1 ARARGA
7 DAVNG
12 PNPFDWSGPWFLLAY
27 LVFGVLVL
35 YLARELLIRQ
45 ELRNPHAQLSLAD
58 DPYRI
63 AFLRGGALEAV
74 KIAAIVLVD
83 RGLLRADG
91 PLLETASADSL
102 RFASHDIERD
112 VLRLYLGRQGHSK
125 ELAVQAEMLPSCR
138 AYLETLTQQELLV
151 GPPLLRRRE
160 RITWTAHWLL
170 LTVAA
175 VKAVIAISRQ
185 HYNLLFLAL
194 LLAVFL
200 LMLRGLRNRRSSW
213 SAQRL
218 LTDLRMLFGRLNM
231 RSSRLQAG
239 SNSAD
244 MALLAAIF
252 GLGALPPSVYAYVA
266 QLYPVARHH
275 TGSDSSSG
283 STGDSGGGSSGDG
296 GGSSCGSGCGGC
308 GGGGGCGS

>member
-1 ARARGA
+1 MNGA
-7 DAVNG
+7 
-12 PNPFDWSGPWFLLAY
+12 NPFDWSGPWFLLAY
-27 LVFGVLVL
+27 LIFGMLVY

-138 AYLETLTQQELLV
+138 AYQDTLTQQQLLV

-160 RITWTAHWLL
+160 RITWAAHWLL
-170 LTVAA
+170 VTVAG

-194 LLAVFL
+194 LLAIFL
-200 LMLRGLRNRRSSW
+200 LMLRGLRTQATSW

-239 SNSAD
+239 SSSAD

-266 QLYPVARHH
+266 ELYPVPRQN
-275 TGSDSSSG
+275 GGGDSSSG
-283 STGDSGGGSSGDG
+283 SSGDSGGGSSGG
-296 GGSSCGSGCGGC
+296 GDGSSCGSGCGGC

>member
-1 ARARGA
+1 M
-7 DAVNG
+7 NG
-12 PNPFDWSGPWFLLAY
+12 FNPFDWSGPWFLFAY
-27 LVFGVLVL
+27 LIFGTFVY
-35 YLARELLIRQ
+35 YLARELLIRM

-112 VLRLYLGRQGHSK
+112 VLRLYLGRPGHSK
-125 ELAVQAEMLPSCR
+125 ELAEQAEMLPSCR
-138 AYLETLTQQELLV
+138 AYQETLTQQELLV

-160 RITWTAHWLL
+160 RITWPAHYLL

-194 LLAVFL
+194 LLAIFL
-200 LMLRGLRNRRSSW
+200 LMLRGLRTQATSW

-231 RSSRLQAG
+231 RSSRLNAG
-239 SNSAD
+239 SSSAD

-252 GLGALPPSVYAYVA
+252 GLGALPLSVYAYVA
-266 QLYPVARHH
+266 ELFPVPRPN
-275 TGSDSSSG
+275 TGGDSSSG
-283 STGDSGGGSSGDG
+283 GTGDSSSGGGDG
-296 GGSSCGSGCGGC
+296 GGGDGGGSGCGGC
-308 GGGGGCGS
+308 GGGGGGGS

>member
-1 ARARGA
+1 M
-7 DAVNG
+7 NG
-12 PNPFDWSGPWFLLAY
+12 YNPFDWSGPSFLLAY
-27 LVFGVLVL
+27 LIFGALV
-35 YLARELLIRQ
+35 YYGVRELLIRM

-125 ELAVQAEMLPSCR
+125 ELAAQAEMLPSCR
-138 AYLETLTQQELLV
+138 AYQETLTQQELLV
-151 GPPLLRRRE
+151 GPPLLRRRA
-160 RITWTAHWLL
+160 RITWAAHWLL

-194 LLAVFL
+194 LLAIFL
-200 LMLRGLRNRRSSW
+200 LMLRGLRTQASSW

-218 LTDLRMLFGRLNM
+218 LTDLRMLFGRLNQ
-231 RSSRLQAG
+231 RAARLQAG
-239 SNSAD
+239 SSSAD

-252 GLGALPPSVYAYVA
+252 GLGALPLSVYAYVA
-266 QLYPVARHH
+266 ELYPVPRHS
-275 TGSDSSSG
+275 SDSSSG
-283 STGDSGGGSSGDG
+283 GTGDSSSGGGDG
-296 GGSSCGSGCGGC
+296 GGDGGGSGCGGC

>member
-1 ARARGA
+1 M
-7 DAVNG
+7 
-12 PNPFDWSGPWFLLAY
+12 
-27 LVFGVLVL
+27 
-35 YLARELLIRQ
+35 
-45 ELRNPHAQLSLAD
+45 RNPHAQLSLAD

-125 ELAVQAEMLPSCR
+125 ELAVQADMLPSCR
-138 AYLETLTQQELLV
+138 AYQDTLTQQELLV

-160 RITWTAHWLL
+160 RITWAAHYLL

-194 LLAVFL
+194 LLAIFL
-200 LMLRGLRNRRSSW
+200 LMLRGLRTQATSW

-218 LTDLRMLFGRLNM
+218 LTDLRMLFGRLNHA
-231 RSSRLQAG
+231 RIAPAGGQQQRRHGPAGRHLRHRRPAPVRVRVCRRAVPGAPAKQA
-239 SNSAD
+239 ATPRP
-244 MALLAAIF
+244 AAR
-252 GLGALPPSVYAYVA
+252 ATRA
-266 QLYPVARHH
+266 
-275 TGSDSSSG
+275 
-283 STGDSGGGSSGDG
+283 SGGGDG
-296 GGSSCGSGCGGC
+296 GGDGGGSGCGGC

>member
-1 ARARGA
+1 MSGL
-7 DAVNG
+7 
-12 PNPFDWSGPWFLLAY
+12 NPFDWSGPWFLLAY
-27 LVFGVLVL
+27 LIFGVLVL
-35 YLARELLIRQ
+35 YLTRELLIRQ
-45 ELRNPHAQLSLAD
+45 ELRNPHAQLTLAD

-102 RFASHDIERD
+102 RFATHELERD

-125 ELAVQAEMLPSCR
+125 ELAVQADMLPSCR
-138 AYLETLTQQELLV
+138 AYQETLTQQELLV

-160 RITWTAHWLL
+160 RITRIAHWLL

-175 VKAVIAISRQ
+175 SKAVIAISRQ
-185 HYNLLFLAL
+185 HYNVLFLAL
-194 LLAVFL
+194 LLALFL
-200 LMLRGLRNRRSSW
+200 LMLRGLRTRPASW

-218 LTDLRMLFGRLNM
+218 LSDLRMLFGRLNM
-231 RSSRLQAG
+231 RAPRLQAG
-239 SNSAD
+239 SDSAD

-252 GLGALPPSVYAYVA
+252 GIGALPLSVYAYVA
-266 QLYPVARHH
+266 ELYPLPRQH
-275 TGSDSSSG
+275 GGGDSSSG
-283 STGDSGGGSSGDG
+283 SSGDSGDSSSGGDG

>member
-1 ARARGA
+1 M
-7 DAVNG
+7 NG
-12 PNPFDWSGPWFLLAY
+12 FNPFYWSGPWFLLAY

-35 YLARELLIRQ
+35 YLVRELLMRQ
-45 ELRNPHAQLSLAD
+45 ELRNPHAQLTLAD

-83 RGLLRADG
+83 RGLLHADG
-91 PLLETASADSL
+91 PLLATASADSL

-112 VLRLYLGRQGHSK
+112 VLRLYLGRQGHSR
-125 ELAVQAEMLPSCR
+125 ELAVQADMLPSCR
-138 AYLETLTQQELLV
+138 AYLDALTQQELLV
-151 GPPLLRRRE
+151 GPPLLHRRE
-160 RITWTAHWLL
+160 RITRVAHYLL
-170 LTVAA
+170 LAVAA
-175 VKAVIAISRQ
+175 IKAIVAIANG
-185 HYNLLFLAL
+185 HYNLLFLAV

-200 LMLRGLRNRRSSW
+200 LTLRGLRTRARSW

-218 LTDLRMLFGRLNM
+218 LADLRMLFGRLNM
-231 RSSRLQAG
+231 RSSRLKAG
-239 SNSAD
+239 DGSAD

-252 GLGALPPSVYAYVA
+252 GIGALPLSVYAYVA
-266 QLYPVARHH
+266 GLYPAPRPGNGGGDSASG
-275 TGSDSSSG
+275 GSGSGDSSSG
-283 STGDSGGGSSGDG
+283 GDG

>member
-1 ARARGA
+1 M
-7 DAVNG
+7 NG
-12 PNPFDWSGPWFLLAY
+12 VNPFDWSGPWFLLAY
-27 LVFGVLVL
+27 LIFGVLVY

-125 ELAVQAEMLPSCR
+125 ELAAQADMLPSCR
-138 AYLETLTQQELLV
+138 AYQDTLTQQELLV

-160 RITWTAHWLL
+160 RVTWPAHWLL

-175 VKAVIAISRQ
+175 VKAVIAIGRQ
-185 HYNLLFLAL
+185 HYHLLFLAL
-194 LLAVFL
+194 LLTVFL
-200 LMLRGLRNRRSSW
+200 LMLRGLRTQAISW

-218 LTDLRMLFGRLNM
+218 LTDLRMLFGRLNQ
-231 RSSRLQAG
+231 RASRLQAG
-239 SNSAD
+239 SSSAD

-252 GLGALPPSVYAYVA
+252 GLGALPLSVYAYVA
-266 QLYPVARHH
+266 QLYPVPRHS
-275 TGSDSSSG
+275 SDSSSG
-283 STGDSGGGSSGDG
+283 STGDSSSGGGDG
-296 GGSSCGSGCGGC
+296 GGDGGGSGCGGC

>member
-1 ARARGA
+1 M
-7 DAVNG
+7 NG
-12 PNPFDWSGPWFLLAY
+12 VNPFDWSGPWFLLAY
-27 LVFGVLVL
+27 LIFGVLVY

-91 PLLETASADSL
+91 PLLETASTDSL

-125 ELAVQAEMLPSCR
+125 ELTAQAEMLPSCR
-138 AYLETLTQQELLV
+138 AYQETLTQQELLV
-151 GPPLLRRRE
+151 GPPLLRRRA
-160 RITWTAHWLL
+160 RITWPAHWLL

-200 LMLRGLRNRRSSW
+200 LMLRGLRTQAISW

-218 LTDLRMLFGRLNM
+218 LTDLRMLFGRLNL
-231 RSSRLQAG
+231 RASRLQAG
-239 SNSAD
+239 SSSSSAD

-252 GLGALPPSVYAYVA
+252 GLGALPLSVYAYVA
-266 QLYPVARHH
+266 QLYPVPRHS
-275 TGSDSSSG
+275 SDSSSG
-283 STGDSGGGSSGDG
+283 STGDSSSGGGDG
-296 GGSSCGSGCGGC
+296 GGDGGGSGCGGC

>member
-1 ARARGA
+1 M
-7 DAVNG
+7 NG
-12 PNPFDWSGPWFLLAY
+12 VNPFDWSGPWFLLAY
-27 LVFGVLVL
+27 LIFGLLVY

-125 ELAVQAEMLPSCR
+125 ELAAQADMLPSCR
-138 AYLETLTQQELLV
+138 AYQDSLTQQELLV
-151 GPPLLRRRE
+151 GPPLLRRRA
-160 RITWTAHWLL
+160 RITWPAHYLL

-200 LMLRGLRNRRSSW
+200 LMLRGLRTQAISW

-218 LTDLRMLFGRLNM
+218 LTDLRMLFGRLNL
-231 RSSRLQAG
+231 RASRLQAG
-239 SNSAD
+239 SSSAD

-252 GLGALPPSVYAYVA
+252 GLGALPLSVYAYVA
-266 QLYPVARHH
+266 QLYPVPRHS
-275 TGSDSSSG
+275 SDSSSG
-283 STGDSGGGSSGDG
+283 STGDSSSGGGDG
-296 GGSSCGSGCGGC
+296 GGDGGGSGCGGC

>member
-1 ARARGA
+1 M
-7 DAVNG
+7 NG
-12 PNPFDWSGPWFLLAY
+12 VNPFDWSGPWFLLAY
-27 LVFGVLVL
+27 LIFGVLVY

-112 VLRLYLGRQGHSK
+112 VLRLYLGHQGHSK
-125 ELAVQAEMLPSCR
+125 ELAAQAEMLPSCR
-138 AYLETLTQQELLV
+138 AYQETLTQQELLV
-151 GPPLLRRRE
+151 GPPLLRRRA
-160 RITWTAHWLL
+160 RITWPAHWLL

-200 LMLRGLRNRRSSW
+200 LMLRGLRTQAISW

-218 LTDLRMLFGRLNM
+218 LTDLRMLFGRLNL
-231 RSSRLQAG
+231 RASRLQAG
-239 SNSAD
+239 SSSAD

-252 GLGALPPSVYAYVA
+252 GLGALPLSVYAYVA
-266 QLYPVARHH
+266 QLYPVPRHS
-275 TGSDSSSG
+275 SDSSSG
-283 STGDSGGGSSGDG
+283 STGDSSSGGGDG
-296 GGSSCGSGCGGC
+296 GGDGGGSGCGGC

>member
-1 ARARGA
+1 M
-7 DAVNG
+7 NG
-12 PNPFDWSGPWFLLAY
+12 VNPFDWSGPWFLLAY
-27 LVFGVLVL
+27 LIFGLLVY

-125 ELAVQAEMLPSCR
+125 ELAVQADAFPSCQ
-138 AYLETLTQQELLV
+138 AYLQSLTQQELLV
-151 GPPLLRRRE
+151 GAPLLRRRE
-160 RITWTAHWLL
+160 RVTWVAHYVL
-170 LTVAA
+170 LTVAL
-175 VKAVIAISRQ
+175 VKAIIAVSTG
-185 HYNLLFLAL
+185 HYNLLFLAIMT
-194 LLAVFL
+194 AVFL
-200 LMLRGLRNRRSSW
+200 LKLRGLRTRNTSFA
-213 SAQRL
+213 AQRL
-218 LTDLRMLFGRLNM
+218 LSDLRMLFSRLNM

-239 SNSAD
+239 NGSAD

-252 GLGALPPSVYAYVA
+252 GIGALPLSVYAYVA
-266 QLYPVARHH
+266 ELYPLPRQ
-275 TGSDSSSG
+275 TYSGDSSSG
-283 STGDSGGGSSGDG
+283 SSGDSSSGGDS

>member
-1 ARARGA
+1 M
-7 DAVNG
+7 NG
-12 PNPFDWSGPWFLLAY
+12 VNPFDWSGPWFLLAY
-27 LVFGVLVL
+27 LIFGLLVY

-125 ELAVQAEMLPSCR
+125 ELAAQADMLPSCR
-138 AYLETLTQQELLV
+138 AYQDSLTQQELLV
-151 GPPLLRRRE
+151 GPPLLRRRA
-160 RITWTAHWLL
+160 RITWPAHYLL

-194 LLAVFL
+194 LLAIFL
-200 LMLRGLRNRRSSW
+200 LMLRGLRTQATSW

-218 LTDLRMLFGRLNM
+218 LTDLRMLFGRLNQ
-231 RSSRLQAG
+231 RAARLQAG
-239 SNSAD
+239 SSSAD

-252 GLGALPPSVYAYVA
+252 GLGALPLSVYAYVA
-266 QLYPVARHH
+266 ELYPVPRHS
-275 TGSDSSSG
+275 SDSSSG
-283 STGDSGGGSSGDG
+283 GTGDSSSGGGDG
-296 GGSSCGSGCGGC
+296 GGDGGGSGCGGC

>member
-1 ARARGA
+1 M
-7 DAVNG
+7 NG
-12 PNPFDWSGPWFLLAY
+12 VNPFDWSGPWFLLAY
-27 LVFGVLVL
+27 LIFGLLVY

-83 RGLLRADG
+83 RGLLRAEG

-125 ELAVQAEMLPSCR
+125 ELAAQADMLPACR
-138 AYLETLTQQELLV
+138 AYQDSLKQQELLL

-160 RITWTAHWLL
+160 RITWAAHWLL

-175 VKAVIAISRQ
+175 VKAVIAIGRQ

-194 LLAVFL
+194 LLAIFL
-200 LMLRGLRNRRSSW
+200 LMLRGLRTQPISW

-218 LTDLRMLFGRLNM
+218 LTDLRMLFGRLNQ
-231 RSSRLQAG
+231 RASRLQAG
-239 SNSAD
+239 SSSAD

-252 GLGALPPSVYAYVA
+252 GLGALPLSVYAYVA
-266 QLYPVARHH
+266 ELYPVPRHS
-275 TGSDSSSG
+275 SDSSSG
-283 STGDSGGGSSGDG
+283 STGDSSSGGGDG
-296 GGSSCGSGCGGC
+296 GGSGCGGC

>member
-1 ARARGA
+1 MTGA
-7 DAVNG
+7 
-12 PNPFDWSGPWFLLAY
+12 NPFYWTGPWFLAAY
-27 LVFGVLVL
+27 LVFGLVV
-35 YLARELLIRQ
+35 YYGVRELLLRQ

-112 VLRLYLGRQGHSK
+112 VLRLYLGRQGHSR
-125 ELAVQAEMLPSCR
+125 ELAVQADAFPSCNEYR
-138 AYLETLTQQELLV
+138 QSLTDQELLV
-151 GPPLLRRRE
+151 GPPLLRQRE
-160 RITWTAHWLL
+160 KYTWVAHYLL
-170 LTVAA
+170 LTVAL
-175 VKAVIAISRQ
+175 VKAIIAVSTG
-185 HYNLLFLAL
+185 HYNLLFLAIMT
-194 LLAVFL
+194 AAFL
-200 LMLRGLRNRRSSW
+200 LKLRSLRTSPTSS
-213 SAQRL
+213 AARRL
-218 LTDLRMLFGRLNM
+218 LSDLRMLFSRLNL

-239 SNSAD
+239 NGSAD

-252 GLGALPPSVYAYVA
+252 GIGALPLAVYPYLLD
-266 QLYPVARHH
+266 LYPMARPAYS
-275 TGSDSSSG
+275 GDSSSG
-283 STGDSGGGSSGDG
+283 SSGDSSSGGDGGGDS

>member
-1 ARARGA
+1 
-7 DAVNG
+7 VNG
-12 PNPFDWSGPWFLLAY
+12 LNPFDWSGPWFLLAY
-27 LVFGVLVL
+27 LIFGVLVY

-58 DPYRI
+58 DPFRI

-102 RFASHDIERD
+102 RFATHDIERD

-125 ELAVQAEMLPSCR
+125 ELAAQADMLPACR
-138 AYLETLTQQELLV
+138 AYQDSLTQQELLV

-160 RITWTAHWLL
+160 RITLPAHYLL

-194 LLAVFL
+194 LLAIFL
-200 LMLRGLRNRRSSW
+200 FMLRGLRTQATSW

-218 LTDLRMLFGRLNM
+218 LTDLRMLFGRLNQ
-231 RSSRLQAG
+231 RASRLQAG
-239 SNSAD
+239 SSSAD

-252 GLGALPPSVYAYVA
+252 GLGALPLSVYAYVA
-266 QLYPVARHH
+266 ELYPVPRHS
-275 TGSDSSSG
+275 SDSSSG
-283 STGDSGGGSSGDG
+283 STGDSSSGGGDG
-296 GGSSCGSGCGGC
+296 GGDGGGSGCGGC

>member
-1 ARARGA
+1 M
-7 DAVNG
+7 NG
-12 PNPFDWSGPWFLLAY
+12 VNPFDWSGPWFLLAY
-27 LVFGVLVL
+27 LIFGVLVY

-91 PLLETASADSL
+91 ALLETASADSL

-125 ELAVQAEMLPSCR
+125 ELAAQAEMLPSCR
-138 AYLETLTQQELLV
+138 AYHETLTQQELLV
-151 GPPLLRRRE
+151 GPPLMRRRA
-160 RITWTAHWLL
+160 RITWAAHWLL
-170 LTVAA
+170 VTVAA

-194 LLAVFL
+194 LLAIFL
-200 LMLRGLRNRRSSW
+200 LMLRGLRTQAISW

-218 LTDLRMLFGRLNM
+218 LTDLRMLFGRLNQ
-231 RSSRLQAG
+231 RASRLQAG
-239 SNSAD
+239 SSSAD

-252 GLGALPPSVYAYVA
+252 GLGALPLSVYAYVA
-266 QLYPVARHH
+266 ELYPVPRQG

-283 STGDSGGGSSGDG
+283 SAGDSSSGGGDG
-296 GGSSCGSGCGGC
+296 GGDGGGSGCGGC

>member
-1 ARARGA
+1 M
-7 DAVNG
+7 NG
-12 PNPFDWSGPWFLLAY
+12 VNPFDWSGPWFLLAY
-27 LVFGVLVL
+27 LIFGLLV
-35 YLARELLIRQ
+35 YYGARELLIRI

-125 ELAVQAEMLPSCR
+125 ELAAQADMLPACR
-138 AYLETLTQQELLV
+138 AYQETLTQQELLV

-160 RITWTAHWLL
+160 RITWVAHWLL

-185 HYNLLFLAL
+185 HYNLLFLAV
-194 LLAVFL
+194 LLAIFL
-200 LMLRGLRNRRSSW
+200 LMLRGLRTQASSW

-231 RSSRLQAG
+231 RASRLQAG
-239 SNSAD
+239 SNSGD

-252 GLGALPPSVYAYVA
+252 GMGALPPSVYAYVT
-266 QLYPVARHH
+266 QLYPVPRQN
-275 TGSDSSSG
+275 GGGDSSSG
-283 STGDSGGGSSGDG
+283 SSGDSGGGSSGG
-296 GGSSCGSGCGGC
+296 GDGSSCGSGCGGC

>member
-1 ARARGA
+1 MNGA
-7 DAVNG
+7 
-12 PNPFDWSGPWFLLAY
+12 NPFDWSGPWFLLAY
-27 LVFGVLVL
+27 LVFGLLVY

-45 ELRNPHAQLSLAD
+45 ELRNPHARLTLAD

-83 RGLLRADG
+83 RGLLRAQG

-125 ELAVQAEMLPSCR
+125 ELVVQADTLPSCR
-138 AYLETLTQQELLV
+138 AYQDSLTQQELLL

-160 RITWTAHWLL
+160 RITWVAHYLL

-175 VKAVIAISRQ
+175 VKAVIAIGNG

-194 LLAVFL
+194 LLAIFL
-200 LMLRGLRNRRSSW
+200 LKLRGLRKRTASW
-213 SAQRL
+213 GAQRL

-231 RSSRLQAG
+231 RASRLQAG
-239 SNSAD
+239 SSSGD

-252 GLGALPPSVYAYVA
+252 GIGALPPSVYAYVA
-266 QLYPVARHH
+266 ELYPVPRQS
-275 TGSDSSSG
+275 TGGDASSG
-283 STGDSGGGSSGDG
+283 GTGDSGGSSSGGDG

>member
-1 ARARGA
+1 M
-7 DAVNG
+7 NG
-12 PNPFDWSGPWFLLAY
+12 VNPFDWSGPWFLLAY
-27 LVFGVLVL
+27 LIFGVLVY

-83 RGLLRADG
+83 RGLLRAEG

-125 ELAVQAEMLPSCR
+125 ELAAQADMLPSCR
-138 AYLETLTQQELLV
+138 AYQDTLTQQELLV

-160 RITWTAHWLL
+160 RITWPAHWLL

-200 LMLRGLRNRRSSW
+200 LMLRGLRTQPISW

-218 LTDLRMLFGRLNM
+218 LTDLRMLFGRLNQ
-231 RSSRLQAG
+231 RASRLQAG
-239 SNSAD
+239 SSSAD

-252 GLGALPPSVYAYVA
+252 GLGALPLSVYAYVA
-266 QLYPVARHH
+266 QLYPVPRHS
-275 TGSDSSSG
+275 SDSSSG
-283 STGDSGGGSSGDG
+283 STGDSSSGGGDG
-296 GGSSCGSGCGGC
+296 GGDGGGSGCGGC

>member
-1 ARARGA
+1 MSGA
-7 DAVNG
+7 
-12 PNPFDWSGPWFLLAY
+12 NPFDWSGPWFLLAY
-27 LVFGVLVL
+27 LVFGLLVY

-45 ELRNPHAQLSLAD
+45 ELRNPHARLTLAD

-83 RGLLRADG
+83 RGLLRAQG

-125 ELAVQAEMLPSCR
+125 ELAVQADTLPSCR
-138 AYLETLTQQELLV
+138 AYQDSLTQQELLL

-160 RITWTAHWLL
+160 RITWVAHYLL

-175 VKAVIAISRQ
+175 VKAVIAIGNG

-194 LLAVFL
+194 LLAIFL
-200 LMLRGLRNRRSSW
+200 LKLRGLRKRTASW
-213 SAQRL
+213 GAQRL

-231 RSSRLQAG
+231 RASRLQAG
-239 SNSAD
+239 SSSGD

-252 GLGALPPSVYAYVA
+252 GIGALPPSEYAYVA
-266 QLYPVARHH
+266 ELYPVPRQS
-275 TGSDSSSG
+275 TGGDASSG
-283 STGDSGGGSSGDG
+283 GTGDSGGSSSGGDG

>member
-1 ARARGA
+1 MTGA
-7 DAVNG
+7 
-12 PNPFDWSGPWFLLAY
+12 NPFYWTGPWFLAFY
-27 LVFGVLVL
+27 LVFG
-35 YLARELLIRQ
+35 LAVYYGVRELLLRQ
-45 ELRNPHAQLSLAD
+45 ELRNPHAQLTLAD

-91 PLLETASADSL
+91 PLLETTSADSL

-125 ELAVQAEMLPSCR
+125 ELAVQADTFPSCNEYR
-138 AYLETLTQQELLV
+138 QSLTDQELLV

-160 RITWTAHWLL
+160 KYTWVAHYLL
-170 LTVAA
+170 LTVAL
-175 VKAVIAISRQ
+175 VKAIIAVSTG
-185 HYNLLFLAL
+185 HYNLLFLAIMT
-194 LLAVFL
+194 AVFL
-200 LMLRGLRNRRSSW
+200 PKLRGLRTSPTSS
-213 SAQRL
+213 AARRL
-218 LTDLRMLFGRLNM
+218 LSDLLMLFSRLNL

-239 SNSAD
+239 NGSAD

-252 GLGALPPSVYAYVA
+252 GIGALPLAVYPYLLD
-266 QLYPVARHH
+266 LYPMARPAYS
-275 TGSDSSSG
+275 GDSSSG
-283 STGDSGGGSSGDG
+283 SSGDSSSGGDGGGDS

>member
-1 ARARGA
+1 M
-7 DAVNG
+7 NG
-12 PNPFDWSGPWFLLAY
+12 LNPFDWSGPWFLLAY
-27 LVFGVLVL
+27 LIFGVLVY
-35 YLARELLIRQ
+35 YLARELLIRM

-63 AFLRGGALEAV
+63 AYLRGGALEAV

-102 RFASHDIERD
+102 RFARHDIERD

-138 AYLETLTQQELLV
+138 AYQETLTQQELLV

-160 RITWTAHWLL
+160 RITWAAHWLL

-185 HYNLLFLAL
+185 HYNLLFLAVL
-194 LLAVFL
+194 LVIFL
-200 LMLRGLRNRRSSW
+200 LMLRGLRTQATSW

-231 RSSRLQAG
+231 RSSRLNAG
-239 SNSAD
+239 SSSAD

-252 GLGALPPSVYAYVA
+252 GLGALPLSVYAYVA
-266 QLYPVARHH
+266 ELYPVPRPQQG
-275 TGSDSSSG
+275 GSSTSSDSGDSSSG
-283 STGDSGGGSSGDG
+283 GDG

-308 GGGGGCGS
+308 GGGCGS

>member
-1 ARARGA
+1 M
-7 DAVNG
+7 NG
-12 PNPFDWSGPWFLLAY
+12 VNPFDWSGPWFLLAY
-27 LVFGVLVL
+27 LIFGLLVY

-102 RFASHDIERD
+102 RFATHDIERD

-125 ELAVQAEMLPSCR
+125 ELAAQADMLPACR
-138 AYLETLTQQELLV
+138 AYQQTLTQQELLV

-160 RITWTAHWLL
+160 RITWPAHWLL
-170 LTVAA
+170 LTVAG

-194 LLAVFL
+194 LLTIFL
-200 LMLRGLRNRRSSW
+200 LMLRGLRTQATSW

-231 RSSRLQAG
+231 RASRLQAG
-239 SNSAD
+239 SSSAD

-252 GLGALPPSVYAYVA
+252 GLGALPLSVYAYVA
-266 QLYPVARHH
+266 ELYPVPRHS
-275 TGSDSSSG
+275 GDSSSG
-283 STGDSGGGSSGDG
+283 SAGDSSSGGGDG
-296 GGSSCGSGCGGC
+296 GGDGGGSGCGGC

>member
-1 ARARGA
+1 M
-7 DAVNG
+7 NG
-12 PNPFDWSGPWFLLAY
+12 FNPFDWSGPWFLLAY
-27 LVFGVLVL
+27 LIFGVLVY
-35 YLARELLIRQ
+35 YLARELLIRM

-63 AFLRGGALEAV
+63 AFLRGGPLEAV
-74 KIAAIVLVD
+74 KVAAIVLVD

-102 RFASHDIERD
+102 RFATHGIERD

-138 AYLETLTQQELLV
+138 AYLETLTRQELLV

-160 RITWTAHWLL
+160 RITWAAHWLL
-170 LTVAA
+170 LTVSA

-194 LLAVFL
+194 LLAIFL
-200 LMLRGLRNRRSSW
+200 LMLRGLRTQATSW

-231 RSSRLQAG
+231 RSSRLNPG
-239 SNSAD
+239 SSSAD

-252 GLGALPPSVYAYVA
+252 GIGALPPSVYAYVA
-266 QLYPVARHH
+266 ELYPAPRQN
-275 TGSDSSSG
+275 TGGDSSSG
-283 STGDSGGGSSGDG
+283 SSGDSSSGGGDGGGDG
-296 GGSSCGSGCGGC
+296 GGSSGGCGGC

>member
-1 ARARGA
+1 M
-7 DAVNG
+7 NG
-12 PNPFDWSGPWFLLAY
+12 VNPFDWSGPWFLLAY
-27 LVFGVLVL
+27 LIFGLLV
-35 YLARELLIRQ
+35 YYSVRELLIRQ

-125 ELAVQAEMLPSCR
+125 ELAAQADMLPSCR
-138 AYLETLTQQELLV
+138 AYQDSLTQQELLV

-160 RITWTAHWLL
+160 RITWPARYLL

-194 LLAVFL
+194 LLAIFL
-200 LMLRGLRNRRSSW
+200 LMLRGLRTQATSW

-218 LTDLRMLFGRLNM
+218 LTDLRMLFGRLNQ
-231 RSSRLQAG
+231 RAARLQAG
-239 SNSAD
+239 SSSAD

-252 GLGALPPSVYAYVA
+252 GLGALPLSVYAYVA
-266 QLYPVARHH
+266 ELYPVPRHS
-275 TGSDSSSG
+275 SDSSSG
-283 STGDSGGGSSGDG
+283 GTGDSSSGGGDG
-296 GGSSCGSGCGGC
+296 GGDGGGSGCGGC

>member
-1 ARARGA
+1 M
-7 DAVNG
+7 NG
-12 PNPFDWSGPWFLLAY
+12 VNPFDWSGPWFLLAY
-27 LVFGVLVL
+27 LIFGLLV
-35 YLARELLIRQ
+35 YYSVRELLIRQ

-102 RFASHDIERD
+102 RFASNDIERD

-125 ELAVQAEMLPSCR
+125 ELAAQADMLPACR
-138 AYLETLTQQELLV
+138 AYQQTLTQQELLV

-160 RITWTAHWLL
+160 RITWPAHYLL

-194 LLAVFL
+194 LLAIFL
-200 LMLRGLRNRRSSW
+200 FMLRGLRTQATSW

-218 LTDLRMLFGRLNM
+218 LTDLRMLFGRLNQ
-231 RSSRLQAG
+231 RASRLQAG
-239 SNSAD
+239 SNSGD

-252 GLGALPPSVYAYVA
+252 GMGALPPSVYAYVA
-266 QLYPVARHH
+266 ELYPVPRQG
-275 TGSDSSSG
+275 TGRDSSSG
-283 STGDSGGGSSGDG
+283 SAGDSSSGGGDG
-296 GGSSCGSGCGGC
+296 GGGDGGGGCGGC

>member
-1 ARARGA
+1 M
-7 DAVNG
+7 NG
-12 PNPFDWSGPWFLLAY
+12 VNPFDWSGPWFLLAY
-27 LVFGVLVL
+27 LIFGVLVY

-91 PLLETASADSL
+91 PLLETASTDSL

-125 ELAVQAEMLPSCR
+125 ELAAQAEMLPSCR
-138 AYLETLTQQELLV
+138 AYQETLTQQELLV
-151 GPPLLRRRE
+151 GPPLLRRRA
-160 RITWTAHWLL
+160 RITWPAHWLL

-200 LMLRGLRNRRSSW
+200 LMLRGLRTQAISW

-218 LTDLRMLFGRLNM
+218 LTDLRMLFGRLNL
-231 RSSRLQAG
+231 RASRLQAG
-239 SNSAD
+239 SSSAD

-252 GLGALPPSVYAYVA
+252 GLGALPLSVYAYVA
-266 QLYPVARHH
+266 QLYPVPRHS
-275 TGSDSSSG
+275 SDSSSG
-283 STGDSGGGSSGDG
+283 STGDSSSGGGDG
-296 GGSSCGSGCGGC
+296 GGDGGGSGCGGC

>member
-1 ARARGA
+1 M
-7 DAVNG
+7 NG
-12 PNPFDWSGPWFLLAY
+12 VNPFDWSGPWFLLAY
-27 LVFGVLVL
+27 LIFGLLVY

-125 ELAVQAEMLPSCR
+125 ELAAQADMLPSCR
-138 AYLETLTQQELLV
+138 AYQDSLTQQELLV

-160 RITWTAHWLL
+160 RITWPAHYLL

-194 LLAVFL
+194 LLATFL
-200 LMLRGLRNRRSSW
+200 LMLRGLRTQATSW

-218 LTDLRMLFGRLNM
+218 LTDLRMLFGRLNQ
-231 RSSRLQAG
+231 RAARLQAG
-239 SNSAD
+239 SSSAD

-252 GLGALPPSVYAYVA
+252 GLGALPLSVYAYVA
-266 QLYPVARHH
+266 ELYPVPRHS
-275 TGSDSSSG
+275 SDSSSG
-283 STGDSGGGSSGDG
+283 GTGDSSSGGGDG
-296 GGSSCGSGCGGC
+296 GGDGGGSGCGGC

>member
-1 ARARGA
+1 M
-7 DAVNG
+7 NG
-12 PNPFDWSGPWFLLAY
+12 YNPFDWSGPWFLLAY
-27 LVFGVLVL
+27 LIFGVFV
-35 YLARELLIRQ
+35 YYSVRELLIRQ

-63 AFLRGGALEAV
+63 AFLRGGAPEAV

-138 AYLETLTQQELLV
+138 AYLDTLTQQELLV

-160 RITWTAHWLL
+160 RITWVAHYLL

-175 VKAVIAISRQ
+175 VKAIIAISRQ

-194 LLAVFL
+194 LLAIFL
-200 LMLRGLRNRRSSW
+200 LMLRGLRTQPISW

-231 RSSRLQAG
+231 RASRLQAG
-239 SNSAD
+239 SSSGD

-252 GLGALPPSVYAYVA
+252 GIGALPPSVYAYVA
-266 QLYPVARHH
+266 ELYPIPRQS
-275 TGSDSSSG
+275 TGSDASSG
-283 STGDSGGGSSGDG
+283 GTGDSGGSSSGGDG

>member
-1 ARARGA
+1 MTGA
-7 DAVNG
+7 
-12 PNPFDWSGPWFLLAY
+12 NPFYWTGPWFLAFY
-27 LVFGVLVL
+27 LVFG
-35 YLARELLIRQ
+35 LAVYYGVRELLLRQ
-45 ELRNPHAQLSLAD
+45 ELRNPHAQLTLAD

-91 PLLETASADSL
+91 PLLETTSADSL

-125 ELAVQAEMLPSCR
+125 ELAVQADAFPSCQ
-138 AYLETLTQQELLV
+138 AYLKSLTEQELLV
-151 GPPLLRRRE
+151 GAPLLRRRE
-160 RITWTAHWLL
+160 KFTWVAHYLL
-170 LTVAA
+170 LTVAL
-175 VKAVIAISRQ
+175 VKAIIAVSTG
-185 HYNLLFLAL
+185 HYNLLFLAIMT
-194 LLAVFL
+194 AVFL
-200 LMLRGLRNRRSSW
+200 LKLRGLRTNPTSS
-213 SAQRL
+213 AARRL
-218 LTDLRMLFGRLNM
+218 LSDLRMLFSRLNL

-239 SNSAD
+239 NGSAD

-252 GLGALPPSVYAYVA
+252 GIGALPLAVYPYLLD
-266 QLYPVARHH
+266 LYPMARPAYS
-275 TGSDSSSG
+275 GDSSSG
-283 STGDSGGGSSGDG
+283 SSGDSSSGGDGGGDS

>member
-1 ARARGA
+1 M
-7 DAVNG
+7 NG
-12 PNPFDWSGPWFLLAY
+12 VNPFDWSGPWFLLAY
-27 LVFGVLVL
+27 LIFGLLVY

-125 ELAVQAEMLPSCR
+125 ELAAQAEMLPSCR
-138 AYLETLTQQELLV
+138 AYQETLTQQELLV
-151 GPPLLRRRE
+151 GPPLLRRRA
-160 RITWTAHWLL
+160 RITWAAHWLL

-194 LLAVFL
+194 LLAIFL
-200 LMLRGLRNRRSSW
+200 LMLRGLRTQASSW

-218 LTDLRMLFGRLNM
+218 LTDLRMLFGRLNQ
-231 RSSRLQAG
+231 RAARLQAG
-239 SNSAD
+239 SSSAD

-252 GLGALPPSVYAYVA
+252 GLGALPLSVYAYVA
-266 QLYPVARHH
+266 ELYPVPRHS
-275 TGSDSSSG
+275 SDSSSG
-283 STGDSGGGSSGDG
+283 GTGDSSSGGGDG
-296 GGSSCGSGCGGC
+296 GGDGGGSGCGGC

>member
-1 ARARGA
+1 M
-7 DAVNG
+7 NG
-12 PNPFDWSGPWFLLAY
+12 VNPFDWSGPWFLLAY
-27 LVFGVLVL
+27 LLFGLLVY

-125 ELAVQAEMLPSCR
+125 ELAAQADMLPSCR
-138 AYLETLTQQELLV
+138 AYQDSLTQQELLV

-160 RITWTAHWLL
+160 RITWPAHYLL

-194 LLAVFL
+194 LLTIFL
-200 LMLRGLRNRRSSW
+200 LMLRGLRTQASSW

-218 LTDLRMLFGRLNM
+218 LTDLRMLFGRLNQ
-231 RSSRLQAG
+231 RAARLQAG
-239 SNSAD
+239 SSSAD

-252 GLGALPPSVYAYVA
+252 GLGALPLSVYAYVA
-266 QLYPVARHH
+266 ELYPVPRHS
-275 TGSDSSSG
+275 SDSSSG
-283 STGDSGGGSSGDG
+283 GTGDSSSGGGDG
-296 GGSSCGSGCGGC
+296 GGDGGGSGCGGC

>member
-1 ARARGA
+1 M
-7 DAVNG
+7 NG
-12 PNPFDWSGPWFLLAY
+12 YNPFNWSGPWFLLAY
-27 LVFGVLVL
+27 LIFGVLV
-35 YLARELLIRQ
+35 YHLARALLIRQ

-138 AYLETLTQQELLV
+138 AYQETLTQQELLV

-194 LLAVFL
+194 LLAIFL

-213 SAQRL
+213 STQRL

-239 SNSAD
+239 SDSAD

-266 QLYPVARHH
+266 QLYPTPRHS
-275 TGSDSSSG
+275 GDSSSG
-283 STGDSGGGSSGDG
+283 GTGDSGGSSSGGDG
-296 GGSSCGSGCGGC
+296 GSSDGGGSGCGGC

>member
-1 ARARGA
+1 M
-7 DAVNG
+7 NG
-12 PNPFDWSGPWFLLAY
+12 VNPFDWSGPWFLLAY
-27 LVFGVLVL
+27 LIFGALVY

-125 ELAVQAEMLPSCR
+125 ELAVQADKLPACR
-138 AYLETLTQQELLV
+138 AYQETLTQQELLV

-160 RITWTAHWLL
+160 RITWVAHWLL

-194 LLAVFL
+194 LLAIFL
-200 LMLRGLRNRRSSW
+200 LMLRGLRTQPISW

-218 LTDLRMLFGRLNM
+218 LTDLRMLFGRLNQ
-231 RSSRLQAG
+231 RASRLQAG
-239 SNSAD
+239 SSSAD

-252 GLGALPPSVYAYVA
+252 GLGALPLSVYAYVA
-266 QLYPVARHH
+266 ELYPVPRHS
-275 TGSDSSSG
+275 SDSSSG
-283 STGDSGGGSSGDG
+283 STGDSSSGGGDG
-296 GGSSCGSGCGGC
+296 GGDGGGSGCGGC

>member
-1 ARARGA
+1 M
-7 DAVNG
+7 NG
-12 PNPFDWSGPWFLLAY
+12 VNPFDWSGPWFLLAY
-27 LVFGVLVL
+27 LIFGLLVY

-83 RGLLRADG
+83 RGLLRAEG

-125 ELAVQAEMLPSCR
+125 ELAAQADMLPACR
-138 AYLETLTQQELLV
+138 AYQDSLTQQELLV
-151 GPPLLRRRE
+151 GPPLLRRRA
-160 RITWTAHWLL
+160 RITWAAHWLL
-170 LTVAA
+170 VTVAA

-194 LLAVFL
+194 LLAIFL
-200 LMLRGLRNRRSSW
+200 LMLRGLRTQAISW

-218 LTDLRMLFGRLNM
+218 LTDLRMLFGRLNQ
-231 RSSRLQAG
+231 RASRLQAG
-239 SNSAD
+239 SSSAD

-252 GLGALPPSVYAYVA
+252 GLGALPLSVYAYVA
-266 QLYPVARHH
+266 ELYPVPRQG

-283 STGDSGGGSSGDG
+283 SAGDSSSGGGDG
-296 GGSSCGSGCGGC
+296 GGDGGGSGCGGC

>member
-1 ARARGA
+1 M
-7 DAVNG
+7 NG
-12 PNPFDWSGPWFLLAY
+12 YNPFDWSGPWFLLAY
-27 LVFGVLVL
+27 LVFGVLV
-35 YLARELLIRQ
+35 YCLARTLLIRQ

-74 KIAAIVLVD
+74 QIAAIVLVD

-125 ELAVQAEMLPSCR
+125 ELAVQAEMLPACR
-138 AYLETLTQQELLV
+138 AYRETLTQQELLA
-151 GPPLLRRRE
+151 GPPLLRRRA
-160 RITWTAHWLL
+160 RITGAAHWLL
-170 LTVAA
+170 LAVAG
-175 VKAVIAISRQ
+175 VKAVIAIGRQ

-194 LLAVFL
+194 LLAIFL
-200 LMLRGLRNRRSSW
+200 LMLRGLRTRATSW
-213 SAQRL
+213 SGQRVL
-218 LTDLRMLFGRLNM
+218 SDLRMLFGRLHM
-231 RSSRLQAG
+231 RSARLQAG
-239 SNSAD
+239 SGSAD

-252 GLGALPPSVYAYVA
+252 GIGALPLSVYAYVA
-266 QLYPVARHH
+266 GLYPVSRQN
-275 TGSDSSSG
+275 TGGDSSSG
-283 STGDSGGGSSGDG
+283 STGDAGGSASGDG
-296 GGSSCGSGCGGC
+296 GGSSDGGGSGCGGC